1 MMGNELQLVQL
12 NHAIEAALS
21 GVSLRKLGDAAER
34 LSVSYRSEQP
44 PFYRSEDKW
53 SEIDRLAYI
62 AARMPSTYSAAVSV
76 LDELHD
82 RVPELEV
89 RSLLDIG
96 AGPATCLWAAGK
108 FVRLRQAKLVE
119 PDREMA
125 ALGEQLLTASPRMSS
140 IDRDWQITGCNDIS
154 ADSKYDL
161 VISGYVLSELDDLQ
175 RKKLI
180 NTAWETSRHA
190 VILVESGSMKGFRHI
205 LESRDQLI
213 SLGARIVAPCP
224 HEGSCL
230 MASDDWCHFGVRL
243 NRSSIQ
249 RRVKGAALS
258 YEDEKYS
265 YVVATHGIGS
275 GAAGRVI
282 RRPVI
287 SKGRVKLDLCTGEGI
302 IQKSLIK
309 GDGDSY
315 RRAKKL
321 NWADSVD

>member
-1 MMGNELQLVQL
+1 MGNELQLLQL

-34 LSVSYRSEQP
+34 LSISYRSEHS
-44 PFYRSEDKW
+44 PFWRSEDKW
-53 SEIDRLAYI
+53 SQIDRLAYI
-62 AARMPSTYSAAVSV
+62 AARMPATYSAAVSV

-89 RSLLDIG
+89 QSLLDIG
-96 AGPATCLWAAGK
+96 SGPATCLWAAGK
-108 FVRLRQAKLVE
+108 FGRLRQAKLVE

-125 ALGEQLLTASPRMSS
+125 ALGEQLLTGSLQMSG
-140 IDRDWQITGCNDIS
+140 IDREWKITDFNDIS
-154 ADSKYDL
+154 SDSKYDL
-161 VISGYVLSELDDLQ
+161 VISGYVLSELDGLQ

-180 NTAWETSRHA
+180 NIAWETSRHA
-190 VILVESGSMKGFRHI
+190 VILVESGSMKGFRRI

-224 HEGSCL
+224 HAGSCP
-230 MASDDWCHFGVRL
+230 MTSDDWCHFGVRL

-265 YVVATHGIGS
+265 YVVATHGIG
-275 GAAGRVI
+275 ARTTGRVI
-282 RRPVI
+282 RRPVV
-287 SKGRVKLDLCTGEGI
+287 SKGRVKLDLCTAEGI
-302 IQKSLIK
+302 IQKNLIK
-309 GDGDSY
+309 GNGDSY

-321 NWADSVD
+321 NWADSVE

>member
-21 GVSLRKLGDAAER
+21 GVSLRELGDAAER
-34 LSVSYRSEQP
+34 LSIAYRSQQP
-44 PFYRSEDKW
+44 SFYRSENEW
-53 SEIDRLAYI
+53 SQIDRLAYI
-62 AARMPSTYSAAVSV
+62 AARMPATYSAAVSV
-76 LDELHD
+76 IDELHA

-96 AGPATCLWAAGK
+96 SGPATCLWAASK
-108 FVRLRQAKLVE
+108 FSRLRQAKLVE

-125 ALGEQLLTASPRMSS
+125 ALGEQLLTRSLQMPSV
-140 IDRDWQITGCNDIS
+140 DREWQISDFNGIS
-154 ADSKYDL
+154 PDSKYDV

-175 RKKLI
+175 RKQLVNI
-180 NTAWETSRHA
+180 AWETSRHA
-190 VILVESGSMKGFRHI
+190 VVLVESGSMKGFRHI
-205 LESRDQLI
+205 LDSRDQLI
-213 SLGARIVAPCP
+213 SLGAHIVAPCP
-224 HEGSCL
+224 HAGNCL

-249 RRVKGAALS
+249 RRVKEAVLA

-275 GAAGRVI
+275 VAAGRVI
-282 RRPVI
+282 RRPVV

-302 IQKSLIK
+302 IQKTLIK
-309 GDGDSY
+309 GNGDSY
-315 RRAKKL
+315 RKAKKL
-321 NWADSVD
+321 NWADSVE